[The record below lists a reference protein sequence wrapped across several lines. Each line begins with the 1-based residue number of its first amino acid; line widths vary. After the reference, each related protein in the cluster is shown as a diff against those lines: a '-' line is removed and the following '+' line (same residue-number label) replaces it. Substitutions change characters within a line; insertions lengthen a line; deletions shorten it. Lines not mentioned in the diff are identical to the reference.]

1 MFFAYVQKSR
11 DIYIVYIGVGKIRV
25 ASVAIP
31 MRHRCATYLTHY
43 RLFI

>member
-31 MRHRCATYLTHY
+31 MRYRCDPYPTLCH
-43 RLFI
+43 LFT